1 MHSTIAVRG
10 VVLGL
15 LVVAVS
21 SCAQLGIGRAPR
33 AEGVGMPVSEGH
45 VVAADGTP
53 LFYRVVGDGPDTV
66 VAVHGGPGLHMGSL
80 VSFEPLAAGG
90 TVIFYDQRGGGRSS
104 LPQHA
109 EQVIAA
115 LHVSDLDAV
124 LRHFRIER
132 ATLLGH
138 SWGALLAGLYAG
150 EHPQRVA
157 RLILVGPMPVRAEPY
172 VRQVAAK
179 LPSLLGGDS
188 TRFRALHAAWDT
200 TSAPHA
206 LCRELVPITMRA
218 GGAVD
223 TAAIGRVTSGV
234 CSTSVPAEAFRIGW
248 TRAPLWTL
256 TSLGPWDLRQRLR
269 AVPAQTLVVWGPR
282 DPNSE
287 AAARE
292 WVAALPNA
300 RFATIPGTGHYPFAE
315 DPVAFARI
323 VRDFLGRD

>member
-1 MHSTIAVRG
+1 MHWMIAVRG

-15 LVVAVS
+15 SVVAVS

-33 AEGVGMPVSEGH
+33 AEGVAMAVSEGH
-45 VVAADGTP
+45 VVIADGTH

-90 TVIFYDQRGGGRSS
+90 TIIFYDQRGGGRSS

-109 EQVIAA
+109 EQVTDA

-150 EHPQRVA
+150 EHPQRVS

-172 VRQVAAK
+172 VRQVAVK
-179 LPSLLGGDS
+179 LPSLLGADS

-200 TSAPHA
+200 ASAPHA

-223 TAAIGRVTSGV
+223 TAAIGRVTGGV
-234 CSTSVPAEAFRIGW
+234 CSTGVPQEAFRVGW
-248 TRAPLWTL
+248 TRTPLWTL
-256 TSLGPWDLRQRLR
+256 TSLGPWDLRQKLR
-269 AVPAQTLVVWGPR
+269 AVPAQALVVWGPR

-292 WVAALPNA
+292 WAAALPNA
-300 RFATIPGTGHYPFAE
+300 RFVAVSGTGHYPFAE

-323 VRDFLGRD
+323 VREFLGRD

>member
-1 MHSTIAVRG
+1 MRGTIAVGG
-10 VVLGL
+10 VVLGVS
-15 LVVAVS
+15 VVAVS

-33 AEGVGMPVSEGH
+33 AEGVGMPVAEGH
-45 VVAADGTP
+45 VVAADGTH

-109 EQVIAA
+109 EQVTAP

-138 SWGALLAGLYAG
+138 SWGALLVGLYAG

-157 RLILVGPMPVRAEPY
+157 RLILVGPMPVRAVPY
-172 VRQVAAK
+172 AREYAAK
-179 LPSLLGGDS
+179 LPSLLGADS
-188 TRFRALHAAWDT
+188 TRFRALYSAWDT

-206 LCRELVPITMRA
+206 LCGELVPITMRA

-223 TAAIGRVTSGV
+223 TAAISRVTGGA
-234 CSTSVPAEAFRIGW
+234 CSTSIPSEAFRIGW
-248 TRAPLWTL
+248 TRTPLWTL
-256 TSLGPWDLRQRLR
+256 TSLGMWDLRQQLR
-269 AVPAQTLVVWGPR
+269 SSAAEALVVRGGR
-282 DPNSE
+282 DPYSE

-300 RFATIPGTGHYPFAE
+300 RFVTIPGTGHYPFAE
-315 DPVAFARI
+315 DPVSFARI
-323 VRDFLGRD
+323 VREFLGRD